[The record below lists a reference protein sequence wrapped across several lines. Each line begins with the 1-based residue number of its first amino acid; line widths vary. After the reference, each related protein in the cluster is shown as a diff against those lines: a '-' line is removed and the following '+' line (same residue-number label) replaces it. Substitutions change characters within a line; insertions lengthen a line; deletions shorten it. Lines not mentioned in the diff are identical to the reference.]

1 VNKRPPVSGLEHGK
15 EQDDVSLDRKDVR
28 LRISADAHRELVA
41 IAELYE
47 KDISEFAST
56 LLERSLL
63 GESHAAKL
71 YAERVARWGKSGTAG
86 GTPAASP
93 GTSGKTKL
101 RGV

>member
-1 VNKRPPVSGLEHGK
+1 M
-15 EQDDVSLDRKDVR
+15 SLDKKDVR
-28 LRISADAHRELVA
+28 LKISADAHRELVA

-47 KDISEFAST
+47 KDISELASS

-71 YAERVARWGKSGTAG
+71 YAARVTRWGTSGTASG
-86 GTPAASP
+86 AAAAPP
-93 GTSGKTKL
+93 GISGKRNL